1 MSEIVKDKT
10 KCNKQKILNILTVVN
25 LILLV
30 AVSIFFYF
38 AVGDGFT
45 QDGLR
50 DVKNLQQDL
59 VRDDKIDKL
68 DNRLEKIEKSIEKLE
83 NK

>member
-1 MSEIVKDKT
+1 MSKIIKDKT
-10 KCNKQKILNILTVVN
+10 KCTKQKILNILT

-30 AVSIFFYF
+30 AVSILFYF

>member
-10 KCNKQKILNILTVVN
+10 KFNKQKILNILTVVN

-30 AVSIFFYF
+30 AVSILFYF
-38 AVGDGFT
+38 AVGDAFT

-68 DNRLEKIEKSIEKLE
+68 DKRLEKIEKSIEKLE

>member
-38 AVGDGFT
+38 AVGNAFT
-45 QDGLR
+45 KDGLR

-68 DNRLEKIEKSIEKLE
+68 DKRLEKIEKSIEKLE

>member
-1 MSEIVKDKT
+1 MSKIIKDKT
-10 KCNKQKILNILTVVN
+10 KCTKQKILNILTRVN

-30 AVSIFFYF
+30 AVSILFYF

-59 VRDDKIDKL
+59 VRDNKIDKL

>member
-30 AVSIFFYF
+30 AVRILFYF

-59 VRDDKIDKL
+59 VRDDKINKL
-68 DNRLEKIEKSIEKLE
+68 DKRLEKIEKNIEKLE

>member
-38 AVGDGFT
+38 AVGNAFT

-50 DVKNLQQDL
+50 DVKNL
-59 VRDDKIDKL
+59 
-68 DNRLEKIEKSIEKLE
+68 
-83 NK
+83 

>member
-1 MSEIVKDKT
+1 MSKIVKDKT

-38 AVGDGFT
+38 AVGDAFT

-59 VRDDKIDKL
+59 VRDDKINKL
-68 DNRLEKIEKSIEKLE
+68 DKRLEKIEKNIENLE